1 MKVLMPYFKRYH
13 VDVTVAML
21 SVIVLVFATLWQ
33 PRLLQVVMTAIIKND
48 QQTVFR
54 EGILLLGLAALG
66 IAGGIINTVYSA
78 RVALGVATDLRLDL
92 YAKIQSFAYAD
103 VEKFSASNL
112 VVRMT
117 NDINQVQQI
126 VMAGFQQITRI
137 PLLFIGAFV
146 LAIVTMPEQWWVII
160 VMMAIILLAT
170 WIAVRHMTTYF
181 AETQQDIE
189 NVNTVTRENL
199 MGIRVVK
206 SFVQETNEINKFSAA
221 SDQLTTVTAKIGYWF
236 SILMPIF
243 FLTANLAVGVAVYLV
258 GQNITTHPSYLA
270 AITSF
275 ISYLMQILY
284 AVINGG
290 FLMTF
295 ASRAFI
301 SIGRIDEVLAT
312 KPSMTY
318 VTSDDDKPLTG
329 DISFEHVSFT
339 YPGDSQP
346 TLKDVS
352 FQIAAGSMLGIVGA
366 TGSGKT
372 TLAQL
377 IARLYDPD
385 SGQIKIGGVDV
396 REIPEKALRS
406 TVAYV
411 LQRSTLFSGTISA
424 NLKQVRPDAQ
434 LNHMQ
439 WAANVAQ
446 ASEFIERL
454 PQTYDAPVEERSQNF
469 SGGQKQ
475 RLAITRGVIANPE
488 ILILDDATSALDA
501 RSEKLVQEA
510 MDRDLTSTTTVVIA
524 EKIASII
531 RADQILVLDAGRLSG
546 TGTHRELLQTNAIYQ
561 AIYQTQKAREE
572 GEND

>member
-13 VDVTVAML
+13 VDVSIALL
-21 SVIVLVFATLWQ
+21 SVLVLVFATLWQ

-48 QQTVFR
+48 QQTVMR
-54 EGILLLGLAALG
+54 EGVMLLGLAALG
-66 IAGGIINTVYSA
+66 IAGGVINTVYSA
-78 RVALGVATDLRLDL
+78 RVALGVATDLRADL

-103 VEKFSASNL
+103 VETFSASNL

-126 VMAGFQQITRI
+126 VMAAFQQITRI
-137 PLLFIGAFV
+137 PLLFAGALI
-146 LAIVTMPEQWWVII
+146 LAVVTMPEQWWVIL
-160 VMMAIILLAT
+160 VMMLVILLAS
-170 WIAVRHMTTYF
+170 WIAVGRMTTYF

-206 SFVQETNEINKFSAA
+206 SFVQETNEIHKFSQA
-221 SDQLTTVTAKIGYWF
+221 SDQLTAVTAKIGYWF

-258 GQNITTHPSYLA
+258 GQNITVHPGYLA

-275 ISYLMQILY
+275 VAYLMQILY

-301 SIGRIDEVLAT
+301 SIGRISEVLT
-312 KPSMTY
+312 TQPSMTY
-318 VTSDDDKPLTG
+318 VAGEDETPLTG
-329 DISFEHVSFT
+329 EIAFEHVTFT
-339 YPGDSQP
+339 YPGDTQP
-346 TLKDVS
+346 TLKDIS
-352 FQIAAGSMLGIVGA
+352 FKVQAGAMLGIVGA

-385 SGQIKIGGVDV
+385 SGRITIGGVDV
-396 REIPEKALRS
+396 RQIPEKRLRA

-411 LQRSTLFSGTISA
+411 LQRSTLFSGTIA
-424 NLKQVRPDAQ
+424 GNLKQVRPDAQ
-434 LNHMQ
+434 ISHMQ

-475 RLAITRGVIANPE
+475 RLAITRGIIANPE

-531 RADQILVLDAGRLSG
+531 RADQILVLDAGRISGSG
-546 TGTHRELLQTNAIYQ
+546 THQQLLQSNAIYQ

-572 GEND
+572 AVK

>member
-1 MKVLMPYFKRYH
+1 MKILMPYFKRYH
-13 VDVTVAML
+13 VDVSIALL
-21 SVIVLVFATLWQ
+21 SVLVLVFATLWQ

-48 QQTVFR
+48 QQTVLR
-54 EGILLLGLAALG
+54 EGILLLGLAVLG
-66 IAGGIINTVYSA
+66 IAGGVINTIYSA
-78 RVALGVATDLRLDL
+78 RVALGVATDLRADM

-103 VEKFSASNL
+103 VETFSASNL

-126 VMAGFQQITRI
+126 VMAAFQQITRV
-137 PLLFIGAFV
+137 PLLFIGALI
-146 LAIVTMPEQWWVII
+146 LAIVTMPEQWWVIL
-160 VMMAIILLAT
+160 VMMLVILLAS
-170 WIAVRHMTTYF
+170 WVAVRRMTTYF

-206 SFVQETNEINKFSAA
+206 SFVQETNEISKFSQA
-221 SDQLTTVTAKIGYWF
+221 SDQLTAVTAKIGYWF

-258 GQNITTHPSYLA
+258 GQNITAHPAYLA

-275 ISYLMQILY
+275 VAYLMQILY

-301 SIGRIDEVLAT
+301 SIGRISEVLVT
-312 KPSMTY
+312 QPSMTY
-318 VTSDDDKPLTG
+318 VASEDETPLTG
-329 DISFEHVSFT
+329 EITFDHVTFT
-339 YPGDSQP
+339 YPGDTQP
-346 TLKDVS
+346 TLRDIS
-352 FQIAAGSMLGIVGA
+352 FKTTAGAMLGIVGA

-385 SGQIKIGGVDV
+385 SGHIMIGGVDV
-396 REIPEKALRS
+396 RQIPEKRLRA

-411 LQRSTLFSGTISA
+411 LQRSTLFSGTIA
-424 NLKQVRPDAQ
+424 GNLKQVRPDAQ
-434 LNHMQ
+434 VSHMQ

-475 RLAITRGVIANPE
+475 RLAITRGIIANPE

-510 MDRDLTSTTTVVIA
+510 MDRDLKSTTTVVIA

-531 RADQILVLDAGRLSG
+531 RADQILVLDAGRISGSG
-546 TGTHRELLQTNAIYQ
+546 THQQLLQSNPIYQ

-572 GEND
+572 AVK

>member
-1 MKVLMPYFKRYH
+1 MPYFKRYH
-13 VDVTVAML
+13 KDVWIAL
-21 SVIVLVFATLWQ
+21 ISVIVLVFATLWQ
-33 PRLLQVVMTAIIKND
+33 PRLLQVIMNAIIARD
-48 QQTVFR
+48 QQTVFQQ
-54 EGILLLGLAALG
+54 GLMLLGLAVLG
-66 IAGGIINTVYSA
+66 IIGGIVNTIYSA
-78 RVALGVATDLRLDL
+78 RVALGVATDLRADL
-92 YAKIQSFAYAD
+92 YAKVQSLAFAD
-103 VEKFSASNL
+103 VEKFSPSNL

-126 VMAGFQQITRI
+126 VMASFQQITRI
-137 PLLFIGAFV
+137 PLLFIGAFI

-160 VMMAIILLAT
+160 VMMLIIVGVSVFAM
-170 WIAVRHMTTYF
+170 RRMTTYF
-181 AETQQDIE
+181 GETQRDIE
-189 NVNTVTRENL
+189 NVNTVARENL

-206 SFVQETNEINKFSAA
+206 SFVQETNEIKKFSAT
-221 SDQLTTVTAKIGYWF
+221 SDELTAVTAKIGYWF
-236 SILMPIF
+236 AILMPVF

-258 GQNITTHPSYLA
+258 GQTITVHPGYLA

-301 SIGRIDEVLAT
+301 SVGRINEVLETA
-312 KPSMTY
+312 PSMQY
-318 VTSDDDKPLTG
+318 VAKGATDVPG
-329 DISFEHVSFT
+329 DISFDHVTFT
-339 YPGDSQP
+339 YPGDDQP
-346 TLKDVS
+346 TLRDVS
-352 FQIAAGSMLGIVGA
+352 FTVKAGSMLGIVGA

-385 SGQIKIGGVDV
+385 EGTIRVGGVDV
-396 REIPEKALRS
+396 RDLPEKTLRK

-411 LQRSTLFSGTISA
+411 LQRSTLFSGTIA
-424 NLKQVRPDAQ
+424 GNLRQVKPDAQ
-434 LNHMQ
+434 VNNMR

-446 ASEFIERL
+446 SAEFIERL

-510 MDRDLTSTTTVVIA
+510 LDRELKSTTTVVIA

-531 RADQILVLDAGRLSG
+531 AADQILVLDAGRISGSG
-546 TGTHRELLQTNAIYQ
+546 THHELLKSNPIYQ
-561 AIYQTQKAREE
+561 AIYQTQKARE
-572 GEND
+572 GVAK

>member
-1 MKVLMPYFKRYH
+1 MKVLMPYFKRYR
-13 VDVTVAML
+13 VDVSVALL
-21 SVIVLVFATLWQ
+21 SVIVVVFATLWQ
-33 PRLLQVVMTAIIKND
+33 PRLLQVVMTAIIKDD
-48 QQTVFR
+48 QQTVMR
-54 EGILLLGLAALG
+54 EGLLLLGLAVLG
-66 IAGGIINTVYSA
+66 IAGGVINTIYSA
-78 RVALGVATDLRLDL
+78 RVALGVATDLRSDL
-92 YAKIQSFAYAD
+92 YAKVQSFAYAD
-103 VEKFSASNL
+103 VETFSASNL

-137 PLLFIGAFV
+137 PLLFIGALI
-146 LAIVTMPEQWWVII
+146 LAIVTMPEQWWVIV
-160 VMMAIILLAT
+160 VMMAIILFAS
-170 WIAVRHMTTYF
+170 WIAVGRMTKYF
-181 AETQQDIE
+181 GQTQQDIE

-206 SFVQETNEINKFSAA
+206 SFVQETNEIKKFSNA
-221 SDQLTTVTAKIGYWF
+221 SDQLTAVTAKIGYWF

-258 GQNITTHPSYLA
+258 GQNITAHPSYLA

-295 ASRAFI
+295 ASRAVI
-301 SIGRIDEVLAT
+301 SLGRINEVLAT
-312 KPSMTY
+312 KPSMSY
-318 VTSDDDKPLTG
+318 VVSDDDTPLVG
-329 DISFEHVSFT
+329 EISFEHVTFT
-339 YPGDSQP
+339 YPGDDQP

-352 FQIAAGSMLGIVGA
+352 FKVAAGAMLGIVGA

-385 SGQIKIGGVDV
+385 SGRITIGGVDV
-396 REIPEKALRS
+396 RQIPEKALRA

-411 LQRSTLFSGTISA
+411 LQRSTLFSGTIA
-424 NLKQVRPDAQ
+424 GNLKQVRPDAE
-434 LNHMQ
+434 LSHMR

-454 PQTYDAPVEERSQNF
+454 PESYDAPVEERSQNF

-475 RLAITRGVIANPE
+475 RLAITRGIIASPE
-488 ILILDDATSALDA
+488 VLILDDATSALDA

-510 MDRDLTSTTTVVIA
+510 MDRDLTATTTVVIA

-531 RADQILVLDAGRLSG
+531 RADQILVLDHGQISG
-546 TGTHRELLQTNAIYQ
+546 VGTHQELLATNSIYRE
-561 AIYQTQKAREE
+561 IYQTQKAREE
-572 GEND
+572 VSK

>member
-1 MKVLMPYFKRYH
+1 MKVLMPYFKRYR
-13 VDVTVAML
+13 VDVSVALL
-21 SVIVLVFATLWQ
+21 SVIVVVFATLWQ
-33 PRLLQVVMTAIIKND
+33 PRLLQVVMTAIIKDD
-48 QQTVFR
+48 QQAVMR
-54 EGILLLGLAALG
+54 EGLLLLGLAVLG
-66 IAGGIINTVYSA
+66 IAGGVINTIYSA
-78 RVALGVATDLRLDL
+78 RVALGVATDLRSDL
-92 YAKIQSFAYAD
+92 YAKVQSFAYAD
-103 VEKFSASNL
+103 VETFSASNL

-137 PLLFIGAFV
+137 PLLFIGALI
-146 LAIVTMPEQWWVII
+146 LAIVTMPEQWWVIV
-160 VMMAIILLAT
+160 VMMAIILFAS
-170 WIAVRHMTTYF
+170 WIAVGRMTKYF
-181 AETQQDIE
+181 GQTQQDIE
-189 NVNTVTRENL
+189 NVNTVTRENF

-206 SFVQETNEINKFSAA
+206 SFVQETNEIKKFSHA
-221 SDQLTTVTAKIGYWF
+221 SDELTAVTAKIGYWF

-258 GQNITTHPSYLA
+258 GQNITAHPSYLA

-295 ASRAFI
+295 ASRAVI
-301 SIGRIDEVLAT
+301 SLGRINEVLAT
-312 KPSMTY
+312 KPSMSY
-318 VTSDDDKPLTG
+318 VASDDDAPLVG
-329 DISFEHVSFT
+329 EISFEHVTFT
-339 YPGDSQP
+339 YPGDDQP

-352 FQIAAGSMLGIVGA
+352 FKVAAGAMLGIVGA

-385 SGQIKIGGVDV
+385 SGRITIGGVDV
-396 REIPEKALRS
+396 RQIPEKALRA

-411 LQRSTLFSGTISA
+411 LQRSTLFSGTIA
-424 NLKQVRPDAQ
+424 GNLKQVRPDAE
-434 LNHMQ
+434 LSHMR

-454 PQTYDAPVEERSQNF
+454 PERYEAPVEERSQNF

-475 RLAITRGVIANPE
+475 RLAITRGIIASPE
-488 ILILDDATSALDA
+488 VLILDDATSALDA

-510 MDRDLTSTTTVVIA
+510 MDRDLTATTTVVIA

-531 RADQILVLDAGRLSG
+531 RADQILVLDHGQISG
-546 TGTHRELLQTNAIYQ
+546 VGTHQELLATNSIYRE
-561 AIYQTQKAREE
+561 IYQTQKAREE
-572 GEND
+572 VPE

>member
-1 MKVLMPYFKRYH
+1 MKVLMPYFKRYQR
-13 VDVTVAML
+13 DVWIAML

-33 PRLLQVVMTAIIKND
+33 PRLLQVVMEAIIKDD
-48 QQTVFR
+48 QQTVLTT
-54 EGILLLGLAALG
+54 GMMLLGLAALG
-66 IAGGIINTVYSA
+66 IVGGIVNTIYSA
-78 RVALGVATDLRLDL
+78 RVALGVATDLRADL

-137 PLLFIGAFV
+137 PLLFIGALI
-146 LAIVTMPEQWWVII
+146 LAVVTMPEQWWVII
-160 VMMAIILLAT
+160 VMMAVILLAS
-170 WIAVRHMTTYF
+170 WVAVKRMTKYF
-181 AETQQDIE
+181 AQTQQDIE
-189 NVNTVTRENL
+189 NVNTVARENL

-206 SFVQETNEINKFSAA
+206 SFVQEPNEIKKFANA
-221 SDQLTTVTAKIGYWF
+221 SDELTAVTAKIGYWF

-301 SIGRIDEVLAT
+301 SIGRINEVMET
-312 KPSMTY
+312 EPSMTY
-318 VTSDDDKPLTG
+318 VDDDATAPLSG
-329 DISFEHVSFT
+329 DIEFDHVTFT
-339 YPGDSQP
+339 YPGDDQP
-346 TLKDVS
+346 TLKEVS
-352 FQIAAGSMLGIVGA
+352 FTIKAGAMLGIVGA

-385 SGQIKIGGVDV
+385 QGQIKIGGVDV
-396 REIPEKALRS
+396 RQIPEKALRA

-411 LQRSTLFSGTISA
+411 LQRSTLFSGTISG
-424 NLKQVRPDAQ
+424 NLKQVRPDAEVS
-434 LNHMQ
+434 HMR

-510 MDRDLTSTTTVVIA
+510 LDRDLKSTTTVVIA

-531 RADQILVLDAGRLSG
+531 RADQILVLDDGQISGSG
-546 TGTHRELLQTNAIYQ
+546 THKELLQNNAIYQ
-561 AIYQTQKAREE
+561 TIYQTQKAREE
-572 GEND
+572 GLS

>member
-1 MKVLMPYFKRYH
+1 MKILMPYFKRYH
-13 VDVTVAML
+13 VDVSIALL
-21 SVIVLVFATLWQ
+21 SVLVLVFATLWQ

-48 QQTVFR
+48 QQTVLR
-54 EGILLLGLAALG
+54 EGILLLGLAVLG
-66 IAGGIINTVYSA
+66 IAGGVINTIYSA
-78 RVALGVATDLRLDL
+78 RVALGVATDLRADM

-103 VEKFSASNL
+103 VETFSASNL

-126 VMAGFQQITRI
+126 VMAAFQQITRV
-137 PLLFIGAFV
+137 PLLFIGALI
-146 LAIVTMPEQWWVII
+146 LAIVTMPEQWWVIL
-160 VMMAIILLAT
+160 VMMLVILLAS
-170 WIAVRHMTTYF
+170 WVAVRRMTTYF

-206 SFVQETNEINKFSAA
+206 SFVQETNEISKFSQA
-221 SDQLTTVTAKIGYWF
+221 SDQLTAVTAKIGYWF

-258 GQNITTHPSYLA
+258 GQNITAHPGYLA

-275 ISYLMQILY
+275 VAYLMQILY

-301 SIGRIDEVLAT
+301 SIGRISEVLVT
-312 KPSMTY
+312 QPSMTY
-318 VTSDDDKPLTG
+318 VASEDETPLTG
-329 DISFEHVSFT
+329 EITFDHVTFT
-339 YPGDSQP
+339 YPGDTQP
-346 TLKDVS
+346 TLRDIS
-352 FQIAAGSMLGIVGA
+352 FKTTAGAMLGIVGA

-385 SGQIKIGGVDV
+385 SGHIMIGGVDV
-396 REIPEKALRS
+396 RQIPEKRLRA

-411 LQRSTLFSGTISA
+411 LQRSTLFSGTIA
-424 NLKQVRPDAQ
+424 GNLKQVRPDAQ
-434 LNHMQ
+434 VSHMQ

-475 RLAITRGVIANPE
+475 RLAITRGIIANPE

-510 MDRDLTSTTTVVIA
+510 MDRDLKSTTTVVIA

-531 RADQILVLDAGRLSG
+531 RADQILVLDAGRISGSG
-546 TGTHRELLQTNAIYQ
+546 THQQLLQSNPIYQ

-572 GEND
+572 AVK